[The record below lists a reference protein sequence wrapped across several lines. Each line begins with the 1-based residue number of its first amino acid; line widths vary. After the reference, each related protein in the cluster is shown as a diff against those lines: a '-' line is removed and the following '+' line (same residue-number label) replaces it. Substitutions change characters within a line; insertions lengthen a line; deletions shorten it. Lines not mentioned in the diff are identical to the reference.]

1 MCIEFHLRTHPGED
15 PRRFESAPVFWTDTP
30 PARGRDE
37 PIRPTDLA
45 FMIRPTDPADPAAGL
60 EGVTRRWWMVPAF
73 HRGPVAAW
81 KTLCANAELEAVDA
95 SPLFR
100 DAYAARRAL
109 VPLTSFIAYEEPAGW
124 RKGQP
129 KRRWEATWTP
139 TDTADQ
145 VRYFAAIWDVATPSD
160 LDAPLESF
168 AIVIR
173 PAGPDLAAIQP
184 TEPVVLT
191 LEEGL
196 AWLKLDGPGK
206 AALAAPAPAG
216 TYELTEQPR
225 DVVMSR
231 EMRRAL

>member
-15 PRRFESAPVFWTDTP
+15 LRRFEAAPVFWIDTP

-37 PIRPTDLA
+37 PVRPTDLA
-45 FMIRPTDPADPAAGL
+45 FMIRPTDPADPGRGL

-73 HRGPVAAW
+73 HKGPVAAW
-81 KTLCANAELEAVDA
+81 KTLCANAEIEALDA

-100 DAYAARRAL
+100 EAYAGRRAL
-109 VPLTSFIAYEEPAGW
+109 VPLTSFIAYEEPPGW

-139 TDTADQ
+139 SDSTDQ
-145 VRYFAAIWDVATPSD
+145 VRYFAAIWDRAETAD
-160 LDAPLESF
+160 GPLESF
-168 AIVIR
+168 AIVTG
-173 PAGPDLAAIQP
+173 PAGADIAGLQDSQP
-184 TEPVVLT
+184 AVLT
-191 LEEGL
+191 LAQGL

-206 AALAAPAPAG
+206 TGLVTETPAG
-216 TYELTEQPR
+216 TYELTEAPR
-225 DVVMSR
+225 DSVMSR